1 MIKTGKL
8 RLRRWTLTFLK
19 GQAAFAI
26 EQMNDNKAGLKLSIG
41 FRSSLLKVKNNRYK
55 RITYGVTGFKI
66 FSAGESN

>member
-1 MIKTGKL
+1 
-8 RLRRWTLTFLK
+8 LK

>member
-26 EQMNDNKAGLKLSIG
+26 EQMNDNKAGAKIID
-41 FRSSLLKVKNNRYK
+41 
-55 RITYGVTGFKI
+55 RISVFTFEGK
-66 FSAGESN
+66 E